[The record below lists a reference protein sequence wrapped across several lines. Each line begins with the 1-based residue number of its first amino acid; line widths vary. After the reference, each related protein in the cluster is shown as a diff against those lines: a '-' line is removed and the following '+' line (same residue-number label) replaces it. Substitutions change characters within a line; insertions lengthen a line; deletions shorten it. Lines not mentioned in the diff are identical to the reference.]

1 VGKSEDLISNSWG
14 TVLVLMI
21 ICARNSFNVSSMPM
35 SGCPLQFRRR
45 QLRVKGMKGKTVTV
59 RAIDHVS
66 AREFFER
73 YEHLGNCGLGVWHY
87 GAVYES
93 TLIGVISFGT
103 ACFATKRGLFSQITR
118 NFGLKTYQIC
128 RGATIVGA
136 PRNTA
141 SWLLSRT
148 LRIFQEERGS
158 CLVVA
163 YADRVFNEMG
173 TIYQACNGL
182 YTGQTDPKNQAN
194 YIINGRWMSGWVV
207 RKKYR
212 TRSMDALRRIDKN
225 VVKIPLT
232 AKYRYVFVQAPPLK
246 KHSVISAL
254 DQFMLPYPKR
264 NIEQIPPM
272 DIVALIS
279 RKVRGFDDLPI

>member
-1 VGKSEDLISNSWG
+1 
-14 TVLVLMI
+14 
-21 ICARNSFNVSSMPM
+21 M
-35 SGCPLQFRRR
+35 SGCSLQFCSR
-45 QLRVKGMKGKTVTV
+45 QLRVKGIKRKTVTV
-59 RAIDHVS
+59 KAIDHAS
-66 AREFFER
+66 AREFFEK

-93 TLIGVISFGT
+93 TLIGAISFGT
-103 ACFATKRGLFSQITR
+103 ACFAAKKGLFSLIAR

-128 RGATIVGA
+128 RGATIVHA

-141 SWLLSRT
+141 SRLLSRA
-148 LRIFQEERGS
+148 LRIFQKERGT

-182 YTGQTDPKNQAN
+182 YTGQTNPKNQAN
-194 YIINGRWMSGWVV
+194 YVVKGRWMSGWVV
-207 RKKYR
+207 RKKYK
-212 TRSMDALRRIDKN
+212 TRSMDALRHIDKN

-246 KHSVISAL
+246 KHLVTRAL
-254 DQFMLPYPKR
+254 APFVLPYPKR
-264 NIEQIPPM
+264 NIEQIAPM
-272 DIVALIS
+272 NIAALIS
-279 RKVRGFDDLPI
+279 RKARSFDDLPI